1 MQVCRNWLYISN
13 YHFAKTFKNDDAFH
27 LHLAIDTINA
37 LQMTV
42 LLIGNKVVGQAAPL
56 FLN

>member
-1 MQVCRNWLYISN
+1 MPPCV
-13 YHFAKTFKNDDAFH
+13 FADHQSLGKDLPKYDDAFH
-27 LHLAIDTINA
+27 LHLAIDAINA

-42 LLIGNKVVGQAAPL
+42 LLIGNKVVSQAALL